1 MIKINAIEL
10 AAGIATDVNEE
21 INELDE
27 LIASDKKNAV
37 EIRKKYNHIS
47 SLLVGMSYVIDY
59 TEEEEERHALQGI
72 IEDLR
77 GNLKVYRRQC
87 MEIIY
92 SAQCGREVLI
102 QHDTPDTYA
111 LTIKGNG
118 IADPKAV
125 INLKDLDEVKEA
137 FFKLAC

>member
-27 LIASDKKNAV
+27 LIAADTKKAT

-59 TEEEEERHALQGI
+59 TEEEEERHDLQKI

-77 GNLKVYRRQC
+77 STLNTYRRQC

-92 SAQCGREVLI
+92 SAQCGREVRI
-102 QHDTPDTYA
+102 QRDTPDTFA

-118 IADPKAV
+118 IAEAQAV
-125 INLKDLDEVKEA
+125 INLKDLDAVKEA